1 MILRLLRLEWSKF
14 SKNTVVTLLTTFFFV
29 FLPTSLFFAAYLRL
43 FAKTFSGVPINILDL
58 PYIWEYMGYSGNWIV
73 FFFLGVLIIYTVTID
88 VSTKTMRQNII
99 SGLSRQEYLFS
110 KVLVVFFFSFLAT
123 MYYTLVSI
131 GVGFFNTDNPTL
143 SIMFDN
149 NWAITRFWLMSF
161 AYMNFALFLAFLF
174 RKSGIAVFIYL
185 TYILLAEPLIK
196 LLVKKYI
203 MDNKFTNYL
212 PMNAA
217 EDLMPVPI
225 PPMAKELAKTDDYF
239 LSYGEASTLTIIYA
253 GIFLAITYYYFLKRD
268 L

>member
-1 MILRLLRLEWSKF
+1 
-14 SKNTVVTLLTTFFFV
+14 
-29 FLPTSLFFAAYLRL
+29 
-43 FAKTFSGVPINILDL
+43 
-58 PYIWEYMGYSGNWIV
+58 
-73 FFFLGVLIIYTVTID
+73 
-88 VSTKTMRQNII
+88 
-99 SGLSRQEYLFS
+99 
-110 KVLVVFFFSFLAT
+110 